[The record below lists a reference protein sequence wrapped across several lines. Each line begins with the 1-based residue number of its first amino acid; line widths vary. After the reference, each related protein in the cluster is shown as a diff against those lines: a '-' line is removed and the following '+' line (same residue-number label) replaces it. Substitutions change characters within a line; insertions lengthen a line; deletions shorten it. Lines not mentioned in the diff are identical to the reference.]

1 MSFMEC
7 QPFNES
13 ILILGRFLTLK
24 KEFVMFSKRLFSVV
38 ALGILGGF
46 WGVSEK
52 AAAWE
57 LQYAPIMT
65 PWAQLVDTNAPLP
78 EYPRPQMVRSNWMN
92 LNGIWEF
99 REGSASDAVPTNTQ
113 LPVEILVP
121 FPMESAISGVAE
133 YHAWSWYRR
142 TFKVPAAWSGQRVLL
157 HLDAVTW
164 QSQVFVNGQS
174 VGIHKGGYDPVTY
187 DITAYLTNGGDQELI
202 VKVYSPEDNGG
213 QPRGKQSLYPGGIM
227 YTSSSGIWQPVWL
240 EPVPATSIASIHM
253 VPDVDGEQLKLT
265 VDISGSLEDV
275 TVNAVARSGTS
286 VVGSASGTPS
296 KEMTISIPKPTL
308 WCPTNPFLY
317 DLDITLLKA
326 ATPVDE
332 VTSYFGMRKI
342 SLGTQDGFLKMLLNN
357 EFVFEFGPLD
367 QGFWPDGVYT
377 APTDDALK
385 SDIEL
390 EKAFGFNM
398 VRKHIKVER
407 ARWYYWADKLGIL
420 VWQDMPS
427 CNSYT
432 SSSSIPRVD
441 PVQFAAELTSMVR
454 NCWNSPSIIMWD
466 IFNEAQGQE
475 STSSGVGQASTA
487 SYVTL
492 VRNLDPSR
500 LINQASGG
508 NYFGVGD
515 VFDNHNYPA
524 PGNPTSSTQAV
535 VDGEYGGVA
544 LTIPNHIWTSG
555 GGEGSATDASDLM
568 NQFDLYASQLS
579 TYGASSGLSAAVYT
593 QTTDVESELNGLFTY
608 DRKVRKPDLLRI
620 KKAVLKAALPPP
632 VLTTVV
638 PSSKST
644 SQTWRY
650 TFNKPASNWYSTNF
664 SDAAWSAGMGGFGT
678 SVPGDAV
685 VRTTWNTSDVWLRR
699 SFNPGA
705 LTAET
710 ISNLVFYCYHDED
723 VQIYINGVLAGSASG
738 YVTAYT
744 ALEMT
749 DAGKQAIL
757 SNASNLLA
765 VHCSQTSGGQY
776 IDVGISWES
785 NSVVSLPVS
794 SVPSTPI
801 NLVCAYGSLG
811 VSIGW
816 SSIPNATSYN
826 VKRSTVSGG
835 TYSTVVGAA
844 PLNCAVDA
852 SVSKGTTYFYVVSA
866 VNESGESADSSEISI
881 TIPEG
886 STTGSCSLVTW
897 FKADVLSGLVNGG
910 NVSKWI
916 DSSGNDNNATQTVL
930 SQCPKFYANT
940 MNKQPGV
947 HFTSESQS
955 YLAFP
960 RPVKNSFTIQCVF
973 QSSQGLNSGT
983 LYYEGAGLING
994 EVSSVVNDFGTCLFA
1009 NGSICAGTGNPDV
1022 AVVSG
1027 SGFNDGKP
1035 HLFTFTRDVGTGL
1048 VCLYVDGVQTG
1059 TTTGGVQSLTAPP
1072 QLVLG
1077 AQQTML
1083 YYLSGDIG
1091 EIAIYNGVLDDLTRV
1106 STEGALKGKFGIL
1119 GGTSP
1124 GIPQGVLVE
1133 SMGDSALISWNPV
1146 MGASSYQLYWST
1158 NASGPFIL
1166 VADNITSNSYTN
1178 SVTIGGVTNYYT
1190 VASSNAA
1197 GISSQSDAKSL
1208 LPSIPS
1214 ISAVLEGNMIHV
1226 SWPSWA
1232 GDWKLYSVDRLDE
1245 PINWIQVTNDVTAK
1259 GDTYFIEAPVDSE
1272 TRYFR
1277 LAKP

>member
-1 MSFMEC
+1 
-7 QPFNES
+7 
-13 ILILGRFLTLK
+13 
-24 KEFVMFSKRLFSVV
+24 MFSKRLFSIVF
-38 ALGILGGF
+38 LGVLGGCF
-46 WGVSEK
+46 CISEK

-92 LNGIWEF
+92 LNGLWEF
-99 REGSASDAVPTNTQ
+99 QSGSESDAVPANTK
-113 LPVEILVP
+113 LSGEILVP

-142 TFKVPAAWSGQRVLL
+142 TFEIPTAWSGQRVLL

-164 QSQVFVNGQS
+164 QSQVFINGQS

-187 DITAYLTNGGDQELI
+187 DITAYLTGSGEQELI

-213 QPRGKQSLYPGGIM
+213 QPRGKQTLYPSGIM

-253 VPDVDGEQLKLT
+253 VPDVDGNQLKLT
-265 VDISGSLEDV
+265 VNISGSLEDV
-275 TVNAVARSGTS
+275 TLNAVARSGTS

-296 KEMTISIPKPTL
+296 KEMSISIPNPTL

-317 DLDITLLKA
+317 DLDITLLKSS
-326 ATPVDE
+326 TPVDA

-342 SLGTQDGFLKMLLNN
+342 SLGTSDGFLKMLLNN

-367 QGFWPDGVYT
+367 QGFWPDGIYT

-432 SSSSIPRVD
+432 SSSSIPQVD
-441 PVQFAAELTSMVR
+441 PAQFATELTAMVR
-454 NCWNSPSIIMWD
+454 NCWNSPAIIMWD

-475 STSSGVGQASTA
+475 GTSTGVGQASTA
-487 SYVTL
+487 SYVTQ

-515 VFDNHNYPA
+515 VYDNHNYPA

-568 NQFDLYASQLS
+568 DQFDLYASELS

-608 DRKVRKPDLLRI
+608 DRKVRKPDVLRI
-620 KKAVLKAALPPP
+620 KKAVYKAALPPP
-632 VLTTVV
+632 DLTTVV
-638 PSSKST
+638 PSSKSA

-650 TFNKPASNWYSTNF
+650 TVSKPASDWYSTNF
-664 SDAAWSAGMGGFGT
+664 SDAAWSSGAGGFGT

-685 VRTTWNTSDVWLRR
+685 VRTTWNTSDIWLRR
-699 SFNPGA
+699 SFNPGT
-705 LTAET
+705 LTAEV
-710 ISNLVFYCYHDED
+710 IPNLVFYSYHDED

-738 YVTAYT
+738 YVTQYGT
-744 ALEMT
+744 LEMT
-749 DAGKQAIL
+749 DAGKQAVL
-757 SNASNLLA
+757 SGTSNLLA

-776 IDVGISWES
+776 VDVGISWES
-785 NSVVSLPVS
+785 NSVVSLPAS
-794 SVPSTPI
+794 PVPSAPVHLI
-801 NLVCAYGSLG
+801 SGYGPLG

-816 SSIPNATSYN
+816 SSTPDASSYDL
-826 VKRSTVSGG
+826 KRSTTSGG
-835 TYSTVVGAA
+835 PYSIVVSEA

-852 SVSKGTTYFYVVSA
+852 SVAKGTTYFYVVSA
-866 VNESGESADSSEISI
+866 INESGESANSAEISV
-881 TIPEG
+881 TVPTG
-886 STTGSCSLVTW
+886 STTGSVSLVTW
-897 FKADVLSGLVNGG
+897 FKADALSSLTNGTA
-910 NVSKWI
+910 VSTWG
-916 DSSGNDNNATQTVL
+916 DSSGNDNDATQAAS
-930 SQCPKFYANT
+930 SQRPKFYTNA
-940 MNKQPGV
+940 MNQQPGV
-947 HFTSESQS
+947 RFSSGTQS
-955 YLAFP
+955 YLSFT

-994 EVSSVVNDFGTCLFA
+994 EVASVVNDFGTCLFA

-1027 SGFNDGKP
+1027 TGFNDGKP

-1048 VCLYVDGVQTG
+1048 VSLYVDGDLAG
-1059 TTTGGVQSLTAPP
+1059 TTTGGLQSLTASS

-1077 AQQTML
+1077 AQQTL
-1083 YYLSGDIG
+1083 IYFLSGDIG
-1091 EIAIYNGVLDDLTRV
+1091 EVAIYNGVLDDSTRV
-1106 STEGALKGKFGIL
+1106 STEAALKGKYGIS
-1119 GGTSP
+1119 GGTAP
-1124 GIPQGVLVE
+1124 GIPQGVSVA
-1133 SMGDSALISWNPV
+1133 SSGSSAVISWDSV
-1146 MGASSYQLYWST
+1146 MGATCYQLYWST
-1158 NASGPFIL
+1158 NASGPFTL
-1166 VADNITSNSYTN
+1166 VADNITSTSYTN
-1178 SVTIGGVTNYYT
+1178 SPGISGVTNYYT
-1190 VASSNAA
+1190 VASSNQA
-1197 GISSQSDAKSL
+1197 GVSAQSDAGSL
-1208 LPSIPS
+1208 FASLPS
-1214 ISAVLEGNMIHV
+1214 ISAVLDGNLICI

-1232 GDWKLYSVDRLDE
+1232 GDWKLYSASSLDD
-1245 PINWIQVTNDVTAK
+1245 PINWVQVTNDVTTTENNCSLK
-1259 GDTYFIEAPVDSE
+1259 TPVDSE
-1272 TRYFR
+1272 ARYFR
-1277 LAKP
+1277 LVKP